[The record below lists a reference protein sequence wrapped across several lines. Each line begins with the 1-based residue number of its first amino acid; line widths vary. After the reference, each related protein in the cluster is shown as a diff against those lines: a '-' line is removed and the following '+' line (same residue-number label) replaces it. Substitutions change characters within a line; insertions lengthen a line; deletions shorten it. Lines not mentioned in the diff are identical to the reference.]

1 MATPTL
7 VKGSTG
13 PAVET
18 LQTKLNKL
26 GAKPALKVDG
36 IFGPLTEG
44 QVKKFQK
51 GLKPPLKSDGKVGT
65 DTWAAIEFELKGGK
79 KPKLKVPDWEQEQIE
94 KYRDTNRETAKLI
107 QKSINDVGAAAT
119 AFGGAC
125 KKEDAGLQKT
135 KKKYEVKWQK
145 ILDLAAAVE
154 KLEAEFEAG
163 AFRDPA
169 RVKEIQS
176 KIDKIV
182 TQVKSLSKELPGA
195 EALFEHLDAVK
206 AALEKI
212 SRFKFAFGA

>member
-79 KPKLKVPDWEQEQIE
+79 KPNLKVPDWLPPDELE
-94 KYRDTNRETAKLI
+94 KYRDQNRKTAKEVE
-107 QKSINDVGAAAT
+107 KDINDVSAAAA
-119 AFGGAC
+119 AFSGAC

-135 KKKYEVKWQK
+135 MKKYKVMWQK
-145 ILDLAAAVE
+145 ILALAAAAE
-154 KLEAEFEAG
+154 KLIAEFEAG

-176 KIDKIV
+176 KIDKI
-182 TQVKSLSKELPGA
+182 TSQISALANENPGA
-195 EALFEHLDAVK
+195 DALYDHLDAVK
-206 AALEKI
+206 AAIEKLR
-212 SRFKFAFGA
+212 RFKFA